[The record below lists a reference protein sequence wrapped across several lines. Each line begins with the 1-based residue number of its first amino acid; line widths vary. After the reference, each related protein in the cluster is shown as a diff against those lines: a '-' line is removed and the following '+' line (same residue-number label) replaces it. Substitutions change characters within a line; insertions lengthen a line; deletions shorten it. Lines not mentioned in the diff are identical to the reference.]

1 MCVFIFLSLNLRVV
15 RAQELLQVQE
25 RDLYVSGGFQQ
36 IAELLVEDEDAPVVG
51 VLEIVRLYV
60 LVDGASDGAT
70 RDELAFREIQEY
82 AKFLGDLLFS
92 VEAVVFSAVS
102 RLLAGRIVLLSL
114 DLSYNLGQ
122 RLKFVT
128 ERGHFG
134 EDGFNG
140 HCI

>member
-114 DLSYNLGQ
+114 DLSYNLSQ
-122 RLKFVT
+122 RLKFIP

>member
-70 RDELAFREIQEY
+70 RDELAFGEIQEY

>member
-51 VLEIVRLYV
+51 MLEIVSLYV
-60 LVDGASDGAT
+60 LVDGAGDGAT

-82 AKFLGDLLFS
+82 AKFLGDLLVS

-114 DLSYNLGQ
+114 DLSYNLSQ
-122 RLKFVT
+122 RLKFIP

>member
-114 DLSYNLGQ
+114 DLSYNLSQ
-122 RLKFVT
+122 RLKFIT

>member
-70 RDELAFREIQEY
+70 RDELAFREI
-82 AKFLGDLLFS
+82 A
-92 VEAVVFSAVS
+92 
-102 RLLAGRIVLLSL
+102 
-114 DLSYNLGQ
+114 
-122 RLKFVT
+122 
-128 ERGHFG
+128 
-134 EDGFNG
+134 
-140 HCI
+140 

>member
-1 MCVFIFLSLNLRVV
+1 MCIFIFLSLDFRVV

-51 VLEIVRLYV
+51 MLEIVSLYV
-60 LVDGASDGAT
+60 LVDGAGDGAT
-70 RDELAFREIQEY
+70 RDELAFREIQKE
-82 AKFLGDLLFS
+82 AELLGDLLFP
-92 VEAVVFSAVS
+92 VEAVVLSAVG
-102 RLLAGRIVLLSL
+102 RLLASRIVLLGL
-114 DLSYNLGQ
+114 DLSYNLSQ
-122 RLKFVT
+122 RLKFIT
-128 ERGHFG
+128 ECGHFG

>member
-114 DLSYNLGQ
+114 DLSYNLSQ